1 MTDSAIVELLW
12 RRDEAG
18 LRETEARHGAPCR
31 ALAQNILGS
40 GEDAEE
46 CWNDALLRLWNSV
59 PPAKPDSL
67 SAYLCKIVRNE
78 ALGRL
83 RREQAQK
90 RGGKNYILALDELQE
105 CLPSRNSTEELV
117 DALALRKAIEDFL
130 WRLPPRD
137 CEAFLQRYFYV
148 RPVKEI
154 AKALGCS
161 RVAVSASLSRSRK
174 KLSAYLTKEGF
185 L

>member
-1 MTDSAIVELLW
+1 MDEREILDS
-12 RRDEAG
+12 
-18 LRETEARHGAPCR
+18 P
-31 ALAQNILGS
+31 
-40 GEDAEE
+40 EDAEE

-59 PPAKPDSL
+59 PPVKPVSL

-78 ALGRL
+78 ALVRL

-90 RGGKNYILALDELQE
+90 RGGKNYVLALDELQE

-154 AKALGCS
+154 ANRFGFSPNK
-161 RVAVSASLSRSRK
+161 VSTSLLRTRRK
-174 KLSAYLTKEGF
+174 LQSYLKEEG
-185 L
+185 LCT

>member
-1 MTDSAIVELLW
+1 MDEREILALL
-12 RRDEAG
+12 
-18 LRETEARHGAPCR
+18 EARSETALDRLTERYAPLCR
-31 ALAQNILGS
+31 QIAREILDS
-40 GEDAEE
+40 PEDAEE

-59 PPAKPDSL
+59 PPVKPVSL

-83 RREQAQK
+83 RREHAQK

-154 AKALGCS
+154 AKALGS
-161 RVAVSASLSRSRK
+161 TRVAVSASLSRSRK